1 MYSIPC
7 FRTVP
12 VRLSVARASTVLH
25 LPDAIFSMSRQNRK
39 KESNSGYMKSKWTLH
54 IKKKPSLDTLV
65 TFNSSFRS
73 AKSVAGT
80 SFLVAFFAW
89 FSYKSGRTYD
99 VMQKL
104 KITCRTSGGTTVIP
118 GTERNNRGI
127 FRERL
132 IAGTAPLIITRLR
145 PTVVNT
151 NLYYVSKAE
160 TYQVNIILF

>member
-104 KITCRTSGGTTVIP
+104 KITCRTSGGTTV
-118 GTERNNRGI
+118 
-127 FRERL
+127 
-132 IAGTAPLIITRLR
+132 
-145 PTVVNT
+145 
-151 NLYYVSKAE
+151 NLKSGPAQAHVHAHLKYAKGMYLKHAKCWV
-160 TYQVNIILF
+160 TYNVL